1 MEEPCR
7 HDANQAVKVDIS
19 MRAIRLCDA
28 HTEARHIQKLTQ
40 SNHEKTS
47 ERPKFESVLQASQV
61 METKE
66 RREAAADRKGL
77 RRHAD

>member
-1 MEEPCR
+1 MERENWSLVEEPCR

-28 HTEARHIQKLTQ
+28 HTEARHLQKLTQ

-47 ERPKFESVLQASQV
+47 ERPKFESVLQASPTRSCRRS
-61 METKE
+61 EGTKE
-66 RREAAADRKGL
+66 TR
-77 RRHAD
+77 

>member
-1 MEEPCR
+1 
-7 HDANQAVKVDIS
+7 
-19 MRAIRLCDA
+19 MRAIRLSDA